1 MELQTDCTLELPNDL
16 RTIERAVELLVARCR
31 AVGFDCDRLSLNF
44 RVSVTEALANAM
56 LYGNQRDP
64 NKRVFVEAAF
74 TPYAVT
80 VRVTDEGQGFDP
92 DALRDPDKHV
102 FVDAVFTPYAVT
114 VRVTDEGEGFDPDTL
129 PDPTRNPHRRR
140 PGGRGIFLIRKLM
153 DRVEF
158 NERGNSITMVLEQPR
173 QRRRAQ

>member
-1 MELQTDCTLELPNDL
+1 M
-16 RTIERAVELLVARCR
+16 
-31 AVGFDCDRLSLNF
+31 GFDCDRLSLNF

-56 LYGNQRDP
+56 LYGNQGDP
-64 NKRVFVEAAF
+64 DKRVFVDAHI

-80 VRVTDEGQGFDP
+80 VRVTDEGD
-92 DALRDPDKHV
+92 
-102 FVDAVFTPYAVT
+102 
-114 VRVTDEGEGFDPDTL
+114 GFDPDTL

-140 PGGRGIFLIRKLM
+140 AGGRGIFLIRKLM

-173 QRRRAQ
+173 QKRRTQ

>member
-56 LYGNQRDP
+56 LYGNQ
-64 NKRVFVEAAF
+64 
-74 TPYAVT
+74 
-80 VRVTDEGQGFDP
+80 
-92 DALRDPDKHV
+92 RDPDKHV